1 MKQVILLR
9 GVNVGGKNRVEM
21 AAFRQLLTGL
31 GCRDVRTYIQS
42 GNAAVECDLPEDALA
57 EAVRGALR
65 AELGVDAGVMTRTAA
80 QWHALTEMMPFSPLQ
95 LAQAEAAD
103 AAIEHEY
110 LYFLDAPLPQALQD
124 RLCAMEEGDDVRVIG
139 REIYL
144 LCRRSIRLSKTA
156 AGLTRLAPDAT
167 ARNRRTVS
175 VLDAMVAG
183 THAQ

>member
-21 AAFRQLLTGL
+21 ALFRELLTRL

-42 GNAAVECDLPEDALA
+42 GNAVVDTDLPEDALA
-57 EAVRGALR
+57 AGVRSALL
-65 AELGVDAGVMTRTAA
+65 AELAVDAGVTARTAA
-80 QWHALTEMMPFSPLQ
+80 RWHALTEMMPFSASQ
-95 LAQAEAAD
+95 IAQAEAAD

-110 LYFLDAPLPQALQD
+110 LYFLDAPLPETQRDKL
-124 RLCAMEEGDDVRVIG
+124 RAMEEGDDVRVIG

-156 AGLTRLAPDAT
+156 ALLTRLVPGAT
-167 ARNRRTVS
+167 ARNRRTVT
-175 VLDAMVAG
+175 VLDGMAAG
-183 THAQ
+183 IPT

>member
-21 AAFRQLLTGL
+21 AAFRQLLTEL
-31 GCRDVRTYIQS
+31 GCGDVRTYIQS
-42 GNAAVECDLPEDALA
+42 GNAVADSDLPEDALTV
-57 EAVRGALR
+57 AVRGAL
-65 AELGVDAGVMTRTAA
+65 LSKFGVDAGVAARTAA
-80 QWHALTEMMPFSPLQ
+80 QWHALTETMPFTPAQ

-103 AAIEHEY
+103 AAIEHAY
-110 LYFLDAPLPQALQD
+110 LYFLDTPLPPARQD
-124 RLCAMEEGDDVRVIG
+124 RLCAMEEGDDVRIIG

-156 AGLTRLAPDAT
+156 ALLARLAPDAT
-167 ARNRRTVS
+167 ARNRRTVA

-183 THAQ
+183 IQA

>member
-21 AAFRQLLTGL
+21 AALRQLLTGL

-42 GNAAVECDLPEDALA
+42 GNAVAESDLPEGALA
-57 EAVRGALR
+57 AAVRNALR
-65 AELGVDAGVMTRTAA
+65 AELGVDAGVVSRTAA
-80 QWHALTEMMPFSPLQ
+80 QWHTLTETMPFSPLQ

-110 LYFLDAPLPQALQD
+110 LYFLEAPLPKAQQD
-124 RLCAMEEGDDVRVIG
+124 ELRAMEDGDDVRLIG

-156 AGLTRLAPDAT
+156 ALLTRLAPGAT

-175 VLDAMVAG
+175 VLDAMVWGAP
-183 THAQ
+183 AQ